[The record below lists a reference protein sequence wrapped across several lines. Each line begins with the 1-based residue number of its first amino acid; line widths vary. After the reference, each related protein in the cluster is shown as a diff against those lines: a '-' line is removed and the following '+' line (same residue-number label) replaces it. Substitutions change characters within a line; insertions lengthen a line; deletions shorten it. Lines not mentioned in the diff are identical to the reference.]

1 MVNDLADVSADI
13 DVVKQSALI
22 PMSLIQA
29 VKSNLF
35 NAKSGHFHDSR
46 TGTEFSLG
54 AAIKHGLLNVDRTL
68 VRSSKYGEI
77 MDFDDAVDK
86 GFVDTKNCL
95 IYNEDIQKWITFQC
109 AIQENM
115 ILEVGMKSFCE
126 NDVQQR
132 NSNGNLSCIPNSP
145 DFHMLHFLDKK
156 SGKTL
161 CFNEAQNVGIVKI
174 FSIENKSKTDLDIQG
189 CFVKDSESQKWLSFY
204 HACERGLVQNRND
217 RPKQT
222 KQTKHVKFFDE
233 EKRKMDMK
241 AKSKRKHSIDLCASV
256 DLPVML
262 VDVIESGLYDP
273 ANNTVK
279 DIDTSEFVSFVEA
292 IERGLV
298 HNDSPVRDPVSR
310 DILTLDE
317 AIEKRIID
325 PLSGRMLLSSGLPI
339 ALNFA
344 LVKGLVVR
352 CKTPFFL
359 TLSEI
364 IEEGLFDE
372 STGLFIQPDTEEQIP
387 LSTAVVTGMVDTNSI
402 KVRNTETGDI
412 HTFESA
418 IDHDLINLS
427 SNECMD
433 FKSGE
438 WVPLIDCVEKGILLD
453 TTNQPKY
460 GLLEFEEECVTEEAF
475 IDPSTQYSMSLQGA
489 MDACIL
495 DRDGVLVRDLKTKF
509 FLTLDG
515 AINEKLMDPVSG
527 EYIYPNGKR
536 LAFSEAVNK
545 GLLIQNLGSAD
556 LNLVDAIHEGVY
568 NSESGKFMDPRN
580 GELLGMTE
588 AIGNK
593 LINCS
598 DIVIKNSRFRK
609 FSTVEEAVSLK
620 ILKLETSEICDEND
634 IFIDL
639 KTALNQGY
647 IQQRSSF
654 ESVNLATAL
663 EKGMF
668 SKDLKQFMDPVSRM
682 YLPLSDA
689 LEINVIDPQRTLVK
703 DSECD
708 LYKPIATAIQ
718 EGIVDESDCSV
729 LDTKSQLKVE
739 ISTAVSQKLL
749 MEMPTH
755 GFCLVDAVQFGLF
768 QSSTNSFY
776 HPWKQKCYGLQESI
790 SLGLIDEKQPQVLVV
805 DKGILTVEDAMEQG
819 ILDKQTCIYQK
830 RFTLPEAISKG
841 LVFKVGQRTV
851 QSIISVV
858 QDLLKETNANSS
870 ARARYIL
877 DADSDIL
884 KRRGISKPLLG
895 LQRAVEEG
903 VFEKHCCK
911 MFDPRIGSSVTLS
924 EAVKTSLI
932 HKTRSRILNPETKR
946 FISLSEALERGI
958 VSGKTG
964 SILDRVHMKSY
975 PLEKA
980 VEERMVVDVLFSKV
994 TLDEA
999 VHYGLLNLTT
1009 LRVQSFYSDDRFTLT
1024 EAFENELLDV
1034 TNTLIKEPSGGT
1046 VMTLRQA
1053 VEMKVFHLNT
1063 GRLVSNDNKSYNI
1076 LEALQQGYI
1085 LNGRSFCEQL
1095 PTRPNALSSIAPMD
1109 FLPHTTDSRKTP
1121 QRRTSITFKEAVQR
1135 GLVDIERC
1143 MYNDISN
1150 SQNIPLTKAVDVGL
1164 VDISSQLFHDEF
1176 MNENIPLQEA
1186 IKKDLVS
1193 LNGSKTVNSKC
1204 FTLKEALKYK
1214 KLLDCNHQVTEP
1226 SVTIEVHNAENGP
1239 DHDLLSSSKSL
1250 SSSLDSILQSLKSSG
1265 NKFRIGTLHGALLNN
1280 LVDKDTGRIKDT
1292 VTGKQLTLVEAIQ
1305 SSLIDGDAKEVVDDS
1320 TGEILSLENAMAA
1333 GVIDNTR
1340 GTYKDKMSLTDAFDK
1355 GLILERQPSDSEMA
1369 SSVDS
1374 YVQEILL
1381 GDSSRGRDKIQKAFS
1396 SGVLN
1401 QAKSHV
1407 IDPDTIQ
1414 PITLKKAAS
1423 LGLIDLSTGE
1433 FKNPQSGES
1442 MAISDA
1448 MDKGFILSPK
1458 GLSLYSAVNQG
1469 HYKGELRK
1477 FVDPSTGKEHN
1488 LREMIDMEIVTPLCQ
1503 EIKDLLHDGIIVTL
1517 QAAIDRKIIESDE
1530 NVYINLLTNQM
1541 YDFNDAIAAGLIISN
1556 SPREGLRE
1564 SDHAFT
1570 DIGARSL
1577 EQTRF
1582 RYMADTPFG
1591 PIMTRSFTLGNPLE
1605 GGSSSDLSTTDSS
1618 STEKRDNPVFTIPLT
1633 SEMVRN
1639 IIATGKLKKDYPKP
1653 PKEALGDE
1661 VFSTENR
1668 VMEGDQTDKSGNKG
1682 FPEVN
1687 GSSVGAENHGK
1698 PSDKGKRW
1706 PVSGWTHKVLSL
1718 DSPHGLEQP
1727 SMKFFLVIC

>member
-1 MVNDLADVSADI
+1 
-13 DVVKQSALI
+13 
-22 PMSLIQA
+22 MSLIQM
-29 VKSNLF
+29 VKSSLF
-35 NAKSGHFHDSR
+35 TAKSGHFHDSR

-54 AAIKHGLLNVDRTL
+54 AAIKHGLISVDRTL
-68 VRSSKYGEI
+68 VRTTMHGEI
-77 MDFDDAVDK
+77 MEFEDAVLK
-86 GFVDTKNCL
+86 GFVDTKGCM
-95 IYNEDIQKWITFQC
+95 IYNQDIQKWITFRN
-109 AIQENM
+109 AIEENM
-115 ILEVGMKSFCE
+115 ILEVGMESFSESDESGKSQEKF
-126 NDVQQR
+126 
-132 NSNGNLSCIPNSP
+132 LSISKSP
-145 DFHMLHFLDKK
+145 LFYTLNFLDKK
-156 SGKTL
+156 SGKYL
-161 CFNEAQNVGIVKI
+161 SFDEAQASGIVKV
-174 FSIENKSKTDLDIQG
+174 FSLEKKEGKNSHIQG
-189 CFVKDSESQKWLSFY
+189 CFVKDTESQKWLSFD
-204 HACERGLVQNRND
+204 HASEKRLIQNQNH
-217 RPKQT
+217 RPKT
-222 KQTKHVKFFDE
+222 AKQTKHVKFFDE
-233 EKRKMDMK
+233 EKRKLDIK

-256 DLPVML
+256 DVPVML

-273 ANNTVK
+273 SNNTVK
-279 DIDTSEFVSFVEA
+279 DVETSESVSFLEA
-292 IERGLV
+292 IQRGLV
-298 HNDSPVRDPVSR
+298 HKDSPVRDPVSR

-317 AIEKRIID
+317 AINKRIID

-402 KVRNTETGDI
+402 RVRNTQTGDI
-412 HTFESA
+412 HNFESA
-418 IDHDLINLS
+418 IGNDLINLS
-427 SNECMD
+427 SGECLD
-433 FKSGE
+433 CRSGE
-438 WVPLIDCVEKGILLD
+438 WLPLIDCVEKGILLD

-475 IDPSTQYSMSLQGA
+475 IDPSSQYSMSLQGA

-515 AINEKLMDPVSG
+515 AIYEKLIDPVSG
-527 EYIYPNGKR
+527 DYIYPDGKR
-536 LAFSEAVNK
+536 LLFSEAVNK

-556 LNLVDAIHEGVY
+556 LNLVDSIHEGVY

-580 GELLGMTE
+580 GELLSMKE

-598 DIVIKNSRFRK
+598 DIVVKNSRFKR
-609 FSTVEEAVSLK
+609 FSSVEEAVSLK
-620 ILKLETSEICDEND
+620 VLKLETSEICDEND
-634 IFIDL
+634 ILIDL
-639 KTALNQGY
+639 KTALNKGY
-647 IQQRSSF
+647 IQQKSPF

-663 EKGMF
+663 EKEMF
-668 SKDLKQFMDPVSRM
+668 NRDIKQFMDPVSHM
-682 YLPLSDA
+682 YLSLTDA
-689 LEINVIDPQRTLVK
+689 MEINVIDSKRTLVK
-703 DSECD
+703 DLKND
-708 LYKPIATAIQ
+708 VYKPIDVAVK
-718 EGIVDESDCSV
+718 EGILDADCSV
-729 LDTKSQLKVE
+729 LDTKSQTKVD
-739 ISTAVSQKLL
+739 ISTALSQRLVV
-749 MEMPTH
+749 EMPSQ
-755 GFCLVDAVQFGLF
+755 GFCLVDAVQLGLF
-768 QSSTNSFY
+768 QPTSNCFY
-776 HPWKQKCYGLQESI
+776 DPWKRMCFGLQDSI
-790 SLGLIDEKQPQVLVV
+790 SSGLIDENQPQVLVV
-805 DKGILTVEDAMEQG
+805 DKGILTVADAVGQG
-819 ILDKQTCIYQK
+819 ILDKQTCVYQK
-830 RFTLPEAISKG
+830 RFTLPEAIAKG

-851 QSIISVV
+851 QSIITVV

-877 DADSDIL
+877 DVDSDIL

-911 MFDPRIGSSVTLS
+911 MYDPRIGSSVTLA

-964 SILDRVHMKSY
+964 SILYREHMKSF

-980 VEERMVVDVLFSKV
+980 VEEGMVVDVLFSKV

-1009 LRVQSFYSDDRFTLT
+1009 LRVQSFYTDDRFTLT
-1024 EAFENELLDV
+1024 EAFENDLLDV
-1034 TNTLIKEPSGGT
+1034 TNTLIKEPSSGR

-1053 VEMKVFHLNT
+1053 VDMKVFNLQT
-1063 GRLVSNDNKSYNI
+1063 GRLISSENKSYNI

-1095 PTRPNALSSIAPMD
+1095 PIRSGTLPSLASMD
-1109 FLPHTTDSRKTP
+1109 FLPKTTDSKT
-1121 QRRTSITFKEAVQR
+1121 TSTCHENSQKRAAISFKEAVHK
-1135 GLVDIERC
+1135 GLVDVERC
-1143 MYNDISN
+1143 LFSDISN
-1150 SQNIPLTKAVDVGL
+1150 SQNIPLTTAIDCGL
-1164 VDISSQLFHDEF
+1164 VDISSQLFHDDCT
-1176 MNENIPLQEA
+1176 NENIPLQEA
-1186 IKKDLVS
+1186 MKKELIT
-1193 LNGSKTVNSKC
+1193 LNIGKPVNSGC
-1204 FTLKEALKYK
+1204 LNLMEALQRKR
-1214 KLLDCNHQVTEP
+1214 LLDCTHHVTEP
-1226 SVTIEVHNAENGP
+1226 NVTIKVHNVESDAEN
-1239 DHDLLSSSKSL
+1239 DLLSASRSL

-1265 NKFRIGTLHGALLNN
+1265 NKFRLGTLHCALLNN
-1280 LVDKDTGRIKDT
+1280 QVDKDTGKIKDS
-1292 VTGKQLTLVEAIQ
+1292 VTGKLLSLMEAVQ
-1305 SSLIDGDAKEVVDDS
+1305 SNLIDKEAREVVDDS
-1320 TGEILSLENAMAA
+1320 SGDILSLEEAISA
-1333 GVIDNTR
+1333 GVIDSTT
-1340 GTYKDKMSLTDAFDK
+1340 GTYRGKMPLVEAFEN
-1355 GLILERQPSDSEMA
+1355 GLIVEKQSTDSEMA

-1381 GDSSRGRDKIQKAFS
+1381 GDTSRGRDKLQKAFS

-1442 MAISDA
+1442 MAIADA
-1448 MDKGFILSPK
+1448 MDRGYIQSPK

-1469 HYKGELRK
+1469 LYKVELRK
-1477 FVDPSTGKEHN
+1477 FVDPATGKEHN

-1503 EIKDLLHDGIIVTL
+1503 EIKDLLQDGIIVTL
-1517 QAAIDRKIIESDE
+1517 QTAIDRKIIESDE
-1530 NVYINLLTNQM
+1530 NVYVNLLTDQV

-1564 SDHAFT
+1564 SDNAFA
-1570 DIGARSL
+1570 DIYVANSRSL

-1582 RYMADTPFG
+1582 RYRADTPFG
-1591 PIMTRSFTLGNPLE
+1591 PIMTRSFTLGNPSG
-1605 GGSSSDLSTTDSS
+1605 GGSSSDLSTADSS
-1618 STEKRDNPVFTIPLT
+1618 STDKKDSPVFTIPLT

-1653 PKEALGDE
+1653 PKETSGDE
-1661 VFSTENR
+1661 VFSTENG
-1668 VMEGDQTDKSGNKG
+1668 VMEGSK
-1682 FPEVN
+1682 PESSLSN
-1687 GSSVGAENHGK
+1687 GLSEINGGSVAAENSGT

-1706 PVSGWTHKVLSL
+1706 PVRGWIHKVLRLGFSAWTDHLSMSL
-1718 DSPHGLEQP
+1718 LPV
-1727 SMKFFLVIC
+1727 FF